1 VRLDLKGGT
10 LEGPILAQ
18 GRWHDQKAAA
28 GLSEL
33 PKGALRLADLGY
45 FNLRDFA
52 EMTQQGVYFLSRLK
66 AETKLF
72 AEAGQELDLP
82 DALAKLDAPLDIP
95 VELGAGQRLKV
106 RLLGV
111 KVPPEVSVQRRRRL
125 KEKGRKK
132 MRQPSKQQLS
142 LCEWNLL
149 ITNAPASLV
158 SVEEA
163 LVLARA
169 RWQIEMLF
177 KLGKQQGQI
186 DQWRSK
192 KPWRILCEVYA
203 KLVGM
208 IIQHWMLLVSCWS
221 NPDRSLLKGAQ
232 TVRSYAVLLA
242 TALAGLIQLEVVL
255 AQIAG
260 CVASGC
266 RMNRRR
272 GQPNTYQLLL
282 ALEPNP

>member
-1 VRLDLKGGT
+1 VLQAALGEVVCAEPAALTILERFKAVLVQDSSMIVLPDELQEVWSGCGGWGAGAKSALKLQVRLDLKGGT

-45 FNLRDFA
+45 FNLRGFA

-66 AETKLF
+66 AGTKLF

-132 MRQPSKQQLS
+132 MRQPSKQQLN

-169 RWQIEMLF
+169 RWQI
-177 KLGKQQGQI
+177 
-186 DQWRSK
+186 D
-192 KPWRILCEVYA
+192 
-203 KLVGM
+203 
-208 IIQHWMLLVSCWS
+208 
-221 NPDRSLLKGAQ
+221 
-232 TVRSYAVLLA
+232 
-242 TALAGLIQLEVVL
+242 
-255 AQIAG
+255 
-260 CVASGC
+260 
-266 RMNRRR
+266 
-272 GQPNTYQLLL
+272 
-282 ALEPNP
+282 